1 MRLSLAVDVLLKIK
15 VVGGVACLTVHA
27 DLKMKMGCC
36 GSACLAYEGYYLP
49 RFYMLPFL
57 DQVLRIV

>member
-1 MRLSLAVDVLLKIK
+1 MWLPLAVDVFIEVE
-15 VVGGVACLTVHA
+15 VVGRVARLTVNA
-27 DLKMKMGCC
+27 DFKMQMGRC

-57 DQVLRIV
+57 DQVL